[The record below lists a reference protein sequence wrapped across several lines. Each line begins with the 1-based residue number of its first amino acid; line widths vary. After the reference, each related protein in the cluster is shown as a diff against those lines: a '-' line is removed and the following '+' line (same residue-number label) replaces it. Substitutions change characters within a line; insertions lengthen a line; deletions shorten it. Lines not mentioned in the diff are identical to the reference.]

1 MIFFRRWFHF
11 RYAIGLIIALVIILL
26 HIIFQEIPRIG
37 FLDGYTLDY
46 TSSNQWIGF
55 VVDMT
60 YPALF
65 FFLLPLLASL
75 GPGLIAQEDIK
86 NGFNLRLVQQSLK
99 AYMQSNLL
107 VTYLYG
113 FITAALPLSLDYLLV
128 LWLFPNVTP
137 NMVLNRGDGVG
148 LGPIGSTLTYWADQY
163 YKNPILVV
171 ILYILLIGF
180 ISGLYALFS
189 MFIGIVSRNRYV
201 AISASFLLA
210 LGSTILVASFPN
222 VIYSPIYITM
232 PSSPM
237 PLPNLTSL
245 LVLMAIILILLI
257 GGIIYGIYHKTSI

>member
-1 MIFFRRWFHF
+1 
-11 RYAIGLIIALVIILL
+11 
-26 HIIFQEIPRIG
+26 
-37 FLDGYTLDY
+37 
-46 TSSNQWIGF
+46 
-55 VVDMT
+55 
-60 YPALF
+60 
-65 FFLLPLLASL
+65 
-75 GPGLIAQEDIK
+75 
-86 NGFNLRLVQQSLK
+86 
-99 AYMQSNLL
+99 

-148 LGPIGSTLTYWADQY
+148 LGPIESTLTYWADQY

-210 LGSTILVASFPN
+210 LGSTILA
-222 VIYSPIYITM
+222 
-232 PSSPM
+232 
-237 PLPNLTSL
+237 
-245 LVLMAIILILLI
+245 
-257 GGIIYGIYHKTSI
+257 

>member
-1 MIFFRRWFHF
+1 
-11 RYAIGLIIALVIILL
+11 
-26 HIIFQEIPRIG
+26 
-37 FLDGYTLDY
+37 
-46 TSSNQWIGF
+46 
-55 VVDMT
+55 MT

-163 YKNPILVV
+163 YKKSNTCCYLVYS
-171 ILYILLIGF
+171 IDRLHQWLICPF
-180 ISGLYALFS
+180 QHVYW
-189 MFIGIVSRNRYV
+189 NC
-201 AISASFLLA
+201 
-210 LGSTILVASFPN
+210 
-222 VIYSPIYITM
+222 
-232 PSSPM
+232 
-237 PLPNLTSL
+237 
-245 LVLMAIILILLI
+245 
-257 GGIIYGIYHKTSI
+257 